1 MPDINHNE
9 DYAITTMKKKNLYKS
24 LYLTAIFTVFF
35 TLSGCVT
42 NKKIPYFQDIQLIE
56 RAKLDS
62 AIKFTEPLIQP
73 DDILSIT
80 IFTLNPATSAVINQ
94 TISTP
99 TIGGGAN
106 TSLNAQ
112 SANGFL
118 VDRNGDVELSLI
130 GKIKLSGL
138 TTYQAKELIR
148 ERAKSIYKDPNVQIR
163 FANFKVTVLGEVN
176 APAAYTLPNEKVS
189 VLDAIGLAGDLTIY
203 GKRDNILIVRDV
215 DGQKEYARLNLNS
228 SKIFNSPFYY
238 LRQNDVIYVE
248 PNKARVSANNA
259 AQLQLLGA
267 VTSIATVLVL
277 IFTNLK

>member
-1 MPDINHNE
+1 
-9 DYAITTMKKKNLYKS
+9 MKKKNFYNLFCP
-24 LYLTAIFTVFF
+24 IFILSVLVIF
-35 TLSGCVT
+35 SGCVT
-42 NKKIPYFQDIQLIE
+42 SKRIPYFQDIQLIE
-56 RAKLDS
+56 SAKLDS
-62 AIKFTEPLIQP
+62 AIKFSEPLIQP

-112 SANGFL
+112 ATNGFL

-130 GKIKLSGL
+130 GKIKLAGL

-148 ERAKSIYKDPNVQIR
+148 EKASAFYKDPNVQIR

-189 VLDAIGLAGDLTIY
+189 ILDAIGLAGDLTIY
-203 GKRDNILIVRDV
+203 GKRDNILIVRDI
-215 DGQKEYARLNLNS
+215 DGKKEYARLNLNS
-228 SKIFNSPFYY
+228 SKIFNNPYYY

-267 VTSIATVLVL
+267 ITSIATVLVL
-277 IFTNLK
+277 IFSNIN

>member
-1 MPDINHNE
+1 
-9 DYAITTMKKKNLYKS
+9 MKKTNFPKLIYIFS
-24 LYLTAIFTVFF
+24 ALTMLIM
-35 TLSGCVT
+35 LSGCVT
-42 NKKIPYFQDIQLIE
+42 NKRIAYFQDIQLIE
-56 RAKLDS
+56 SAKLDN
-62 AIKFTEPLIQP
+62 AITFTEPLIQP

-80 IFTLNPATSAVINQ
+80 IFTLNPASSAVINQ

-112 SANGFL
+112 ATNGFI
-118 VDRNGDVELSLI
+118 VDRDGDVELSLI
-130 GKIKLSGL
+130 GKIRLGGL

-148 ERAKSIYKDPNVQIR
+148 EKARAFYKDPNVQIR

-189 VLDAIGLAGDLTIY
+189 ILDAIGLAGDLTIY
-203 GKRDNILIVRDV
+203 GKRENILIVRDV
-215 DGQKEYARLNLNS
+215 DGKKEYARLNLNS
-228 SKIFNSPFYY
+228 SKIFDSPYYY

-267 VTSIATVLVL
+267 LTSIATVLVL
-277 IFTNLK
+277 IFTSVK